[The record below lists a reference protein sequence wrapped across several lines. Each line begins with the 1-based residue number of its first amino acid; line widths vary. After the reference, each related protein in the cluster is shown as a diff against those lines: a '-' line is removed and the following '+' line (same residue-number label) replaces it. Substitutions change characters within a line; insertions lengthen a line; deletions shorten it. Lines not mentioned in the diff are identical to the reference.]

1 MTNRIEGRLL
11 VFAAAFLFTYCL
23 ALSLSPAARAR
34 SWEVSILWTHWAGG
48 LVWAA
53 AFWYA
58 HRQCDRWLPDRDPY
72 LLPIAGLLS
81 GWGILTIWRLLPG
94 FGARQ
99 SVWLLV
105 GMGALIAGL
114 RLSSTLD
121 FLRKYKYLW
130 LTGSLLL
137 TGLTLLLGVN
147 PMGEGPRMWLGCCGV
162 YLQPSEPLKL
172 LLIAYLAGY
181 LAERYPYWALSART
195 IPLGNKKKPSGLSR
209 LLAQTP
215 AQLLPLLAPTFIM
228 IGLAIA
234 LLLVQRDLG
243 TASVFLLLF
252 AVMVYISTGQKA
264 VLAAT
269 GLLTVIAGLIGYRLF
284 DVVRV
289 RVEAWI
295 NPWLDPSGRSFQI
308 VQSLIAIANGGF
320 LGRGPGMGNP
330 GLVPVAHSDLIFA
343 AIAEEHG
350 LIGAL
355 GLFILLAI
363 LAVRGLRVAENAADS
378 YHRYLA
384 AGLTAYLVGQ
394 GLIIIGGSLR
404 LLPLTGITL
413 PFVSYGGSSLLTSML
428 SLLLLLHISQKTEGV
443 SISVS
448 NAQVY
453 HHLGALFLGGVA
465 AAALATGWWA
475 IYRGP
480 DLLTR
485 TDNPRRSIDDR
496 SVRRGSILD
505 RSDNPINQTQ
515 GEPGSYTRQTLFPD
529 LSNVAGYTDPTYGQF
544 GLEASLDG
552 YLRGLQGNPGLNI
565 WWNHLL
571 YGQPLPGL
579 DVRLSLDLK
588 LQAASHQELKGQR
601 GALVL
606 LNARTGEIL
615 VMASHPT
622 FDANQLAEQWSDLIQ
637 DAEAPL
643 LNRAV
648 LGRYPTAELE
658 SQLLPVEQASME
670 FGRVPQIRLPLGA
683 PAGIGAEFP
692 GFSPLQVALVAATIS
707 SGGVRPAP
715 TLVTAV
721 NTPMAGWVLLPALE
735 NERRVISLEQAQAIA
750 DSLALDTLGIW
761 QTIVT
766 PEATSGAAVTWYVG
780 GSLPG
785 WGGEPFALALLLEV
799 NDPQRAVE
807 IGQAMLQMVMFP

>member
-1 MTNRIEGRLL
+1 MTKRIESRLL
-11 VFAAAFLFTYCL
+11 VFAASFLFIYCL

-34 SWEVSILWTHWAGG
+34 SWEVVFLWSHWAGF
-48 LVWAA
+48 LSWAVV
-53 AFWYA
+53 FWFA
-58 HRQCDRWLPDRDPY
+58 HHQCSRWLPDRDPY

-105 GMGALIAGL
+105 GMGVLIAGL
-114 RLSSTLD
+114 RLPSTLG

-137 TGLTLLLGVN
+137 TGLTFFLGTN
-147 PMGEGPRMWLGCCGV
+147 PMGDGPRMWLGCCGV

-172 LLIAYLAGY
+172 LLIAYLAAH
-181 LAERYPYWALSART
+181 LAERYPYWALSAKT
-195 IPLGNKKKPSGLSR
+195 LPLGGEKKPGRLAH
-209 LLAQTP
+209 LLAQSP
-215 AQLLPLLAPTFIM
+215 VPLLAPTFIM
-228 IGLAIA
+228 TGLAMA
-234 LLLVQRDLG
+234 LLLMQRDLG
-243 TASVFLLLF
+243 TATVFLLLF

-269 GLLTVIAGLIGYRLF
+269 GIFVGLAGLVGYRLL

-289 RVEAWI
+289 RVDAWV
-295 NPWLDPSGRSFQI
+295 NPWLDPSGGSYQI

-320 LGRGPGMGNP
+320 MGRGPGMGNP

-350 LIGAL
+350 LLGVM
-355 GLFILLAI
+355 GLFILLAM
-363 LAVRGLRVAENAADS
+363 LAVRGLRAAENAADA
-378 YHRYLA
+378 YRRYLA

-394 GLIIIGGSLR
+394 GLMIIGGSLR

-428 SLLLLLHISQKTEGV
+428 SLLLLLHISQKND
-443 SISVS
+443 SISTAIP

-453 HHLGALFLGGVA
+453 HRLGALFLGGVA
-465 AAALATGWWA
+465 VAALAAGWWA

-505 RSDNPINQTQ
+505 RGDEPINLTQ
-515 GEPGSYTRQTLFPD
+515 GEPGSYIRRTLFPD
-529 LSNVAGYTDPTYGQF
+529 LSNVTGYTDPTYGQF

-552 YLRGLQGNPGLNI
+552 YLRGLQGNTGLNI
-565 WWNHLL
+565 WWNHLF
-571 YGQPLPGL
+571 YGQPPPGS
-579 DVRLSLDLK
+579 DVRLSLDLT
-588 LQAASHQELKGQR
+588 LQAAAHQWMQGQR

-606 LNARTGEIL
+606 LNAGTGEIL

-622 FDANQLAEQWSDLIQ
+622 FDANQLAEQWSGLIQ
-637 DAEAPL
+637 DENAPL

-648 LGRYPTAELE
+648 LGLYPVDELE
-658 SQLLPVEQASME
+658 GRLLPVELASEE

-683 PAGIGAEFP
+683 PADIEAEFP

-707 SGGVRPAP
+707 SGGTRPAAL
-715 TLVTAV
+715 LVTAV
-721 NTPMAGWVLLPALE
+721 NTSISGWVLLPALE
-735 NERRVISLEQAQAIA
+735 TERRVISLERAQAVA
-750 DSLALDTLGIW
+750 NSLALDALGIW
-761 QTIVT
+761 QITAAPQSALGV
-766 PEATSGAAVTWYVG
+766 AVTWYVG
-780 GSLPG
+780 GSLPS
-785 WGGEPFALALLLEV
+785 WGGEPFALAILLEV
-799 NDPQRAVE
+799 DDPQRAIQ